1 MDYITGNLPAD
12 FIIEG
17 AGVDYKFV
25 QPLSYINLLDER
37 SVYFVMMLKG
47 LIDKTSFVTMSDKD
61 RSFYIETIAKS
72 ADVCVRALNNYRR
85 N

>member
-1 MDYITGNLPAD
+1 MDYIIG
-12 FIIEG
+12 G
-17 AGVDYKFV
+17 AGVDYEIV
-25 QPLSYINLLDER
+25 QPSPSTSSFIGNLPDER

-72 ADVCVRALNNYRR
+72 ADLCVRALNNYRV

>member
-1 MDYITGNLPAD
+1 MDLDYIIG
-12 FIIEG
+12 G
-17 AGVDYKFV
+17 AGVDYEIV
-25 QPLSYINLLDER
+25 QPSSCTNLPDER

-72 ADVCVRALNNYRR
+72 ADVCVRALNNYRV